1 MSLDHALMREL
12 TRPKIVGWLARHLRD
27 GALSQGPGVRRE
39 VALTFDDG
47 PHARYTPE
55 LLDALDRAG
64 ARATFFVVGSHVE
77 AHPELVRE
85 TRRRGHE
92 IGTHLHSH
100 ARETVYDSRLFHE
113 ELSRCQ
119 RTLEDLLG
127 EPLSWLRFPYG
138 ERGQQRCAE
147 IAARYGVR
155 AAYWTF
161 SSLDSRTLE
170 PEAIRARVA
179 AGLRPG
185 AIVLMHDALA
195 DEGRVKPPYVADRSG
210 TLLSLPLIG
219 AELRS
224 RELAAVTLSEL
235 VR

>member
-12 TRPKIVGWLARHLRD
+12 TRPKLVSWLARHVRD
-27 GALSQGPGVRRE
+27 GALSQGPGVRPE

-64 ARATFFVVGSHVE
+64 ARATFFVVGSRVE
-77 AHPELVRE
+77 SHREIVRE

-92 IGTHLHSH
+92 IGTHLYSH
-100 ARETVYDSRLFHE
+100 ARETVFDSKLFHD

-127 EPLSWLRFPYG
+127 EPLVWLRFPYG
-138 ERGQQRCAE
+138 ERGRQRCAE
-147 IAARYGVR
+147 IEARYGVR

-161 SSLDSRTLE
+161 SSLDSRASE
-170 PEAIRARVA
+170 PEVVSARVA

-185 AIVLMHDALA
+185 AIVLLHDALA
-195 DEGRVKPPYVADRSG
+195 DADRIKPPYVADRTA
-210 TLLSLPLIG
+210 TLLALPRIG
-219 AELRS
+219 AELRA
-224 RELAAVTLSEL
+224 RNLAAVTLSDL